1 MLEKDSRSD
10 LRTPHERNET
20 KSISKTR
27 PLHFKSE
34 ILTPDE
40 VADLLRV
47 SRSTINRL
55 IASQAIPFIKIG
67 NRVVRFKRQAVTKWF
82 QEQNTKKEGY

>member
-1 MLEKDSRSD
+1 MTL
-10 LRTPHERNET
+10 
-20 KSISKTR
+20 
-27 PLHFKSE
+27 PLHGKPE

-40 VADLLRV
+40 LAELLRV

-55 IASQAIPFIKIG
+55 IASQSLPFIRIG

-82 QEQNTKKEGY
+82 REQNTKKKGR